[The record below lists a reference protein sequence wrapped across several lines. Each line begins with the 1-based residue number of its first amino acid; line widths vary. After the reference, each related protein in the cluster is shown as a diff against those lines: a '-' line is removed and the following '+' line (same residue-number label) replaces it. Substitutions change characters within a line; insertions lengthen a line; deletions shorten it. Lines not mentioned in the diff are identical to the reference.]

1 LPPAEIYR
9 VIIPVKSKSMGF
21 IMQLQRAGGIAAIA
35 CALAYLFGFV
45 LFFGFI
51 EPPVDT
57 SDIGRLHFIVSQRD
71 TFFMGYMVIGI
82 VFSFS
87 LLLLNQSLQSV
98 FKNHSP
104 IIARYNSTIGN
115 MWATFVLASTFIFLI
130 SLPFLAIYADTSED
144 NAVIVLKSV
153 DIVVDALGG
162 GIELLGAIWVL
173 LISFMGIKH
182 SVYARATHVLGVAVG
197 LAGIFTLFSGLSVFS
212 GSVLFEASTAIFGLG
227 QIVWFVL
234 IGLHKTRRS
243 R

>member
-1 LPPAEIYR
+1 MPPAEIYR
-9 VIIPVKSKSMGF
+9 VIIPVNTKSMVF
-21 IMQLQRAGGIAAIA
+21 IMQLQRAGGIAAIV
-35 CALAYLFGFV
+35 CALTYLFGFA

-71 TFFMGYMVIGI
+71 IFFMGYMVIGI

-104 IIARYNSTIGN
+104 IIARYNGTLGN
-115 MWATFVLASTFIFLI
+115 MWATFVLASTFIFLV
-130 SLPFLAIYADTSED
+130 SLPFLANYADTNED
-144 NAVIVLKSV
+144 NAVIVLKGV

-182 SVYARATHVLGVAVG
+182 GVYARATHVLGVTVG
-197 LAGIFTLFSGLSVFS
+197 IAGTLTLFSGLSLFS
-212 GSVLFEASTAIFGLG
+212 GNVLFEASTAIFGLG
-227 QIVWFVL
+227 QIVWFIL
-234 IGLHKTRRS
+234 IGLHMTRTPR
-243 R
+243 